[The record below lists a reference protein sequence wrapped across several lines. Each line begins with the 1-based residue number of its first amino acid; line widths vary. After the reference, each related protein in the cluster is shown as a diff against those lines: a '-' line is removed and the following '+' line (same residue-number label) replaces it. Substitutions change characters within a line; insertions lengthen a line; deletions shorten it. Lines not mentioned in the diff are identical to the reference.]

1 MSATN
6 KPSLHVSELTGGV
19 YIGRLRKDRSEVL
32 DPVDVTGRFHAI
44 LLAKFG
50 PGPTESKASTVLRA
64 TDLTAP
70 VYRITVERIEV

>member
-19 YIGRLRKDRSEVL
+19 YIGRLRKDRPEVL
-32 DPVDVTGRFHAI
+32 DPVDVTGKFHAI

-50 PGPTESKASTVLRA
+50 PGPTEDKASTVLRA
-64 TDLTAP
+64 TDPKAP
-70 VYRITVERIEV
+70 VYRITVERIEG